1 MRLSL
6 RTKRILQLFQH
17 KLCHIQDTGPLLACS
32 NKNVLVI
39 LSTPSF
45 SMFIMQKDNLA
56 FQYQEIIFSTLQVE
70 RTGALLWA
78 QSRDPQWSRDVWG
91 KNRQSPE
98 NRGHRHRYLNQKLM
112 SQPCVLSFVL
122 NACIF
127 EKVVVKLDVPVREVG
142 FCADSGGH
150 WLGRD
155 RRLTRGTRQHTISAL
170 SQIYLLQGT
179 TWDHRLNQGQWIRS
193 RFAGEK
199 AIWEIWYLA
208 EFILAEKDVAPL
220 YWPGSGGKEVSSA
233 DSALVQIYL
242 LLVTKHW
249 LYTPYTNIYMR
260 ICVTLKFTIYDTY
273 LTVWE
278 QWVKWW
284 NVPLCS
290 LLIWLCLYHV
300 NNWKKRAHKE

>member
-1 MRLSL
+1 MCLKFL
-6 RTKRILQLFQH
+6 
-17 KLCHIQDTGPLLACS
+17 
-32 NKNVLVI
+32 
-39 LSTPSF
+39 
-45 SMFIMQKDNLA
+45 
-56 FQYQEIIFSTLQVE
+56 
-70 RTGALLWA
+70 
-78 QSRDPQWSRDVWG
+78 
-91 KNRQSPE
+91 
-98 NRGHRHRYLNQKLM
+98 
-112 SQPCVLSFVL
+112 L
-122 NACIF
+122 NACIC
-127 EKVVVKLDVPVREVG
+127 EKTVVKLDVPVSELG

-155 RRLTRGTRQHTISAL
+155 RRLTRVTRQYPISAL

-284 NVPLCS
+284 KIPLCS
-290 LLIWLCLYHV
+290 LLIWICLYHV
-300 NNWKKRAHKE
+300 KNWKKRAHKE